1 MKRPLQYWQKIYL
14 ASLALFLGGL
24 CAGFFAVLNISC
36 RQSFAARTGELLA
49 GQHNLAVTLANDMAV
64 VMASRPEALDLLWQ
78 ETGRAARSEG
88 LALAVWRG
96 GAPRYSLLAM
106 NDLPE
111 LETLQPGQRS
121 WQVRLVEG
129 RHLFFATTALAGD
142 LTGYAVTVQADME
155 DFYTEWRRTG
165 AVFLSLGSAVGAA
178 FAAGLYLVLRRMN
191 RPLQALTETA
201 RALAAGDYARRAAA
215 PGAPPRRDE
224 VGELAR
230 VLDQLAGRVQ
240 AQLRQLAEEAAAKQR
255 LVDDLSHEM
264 RTPLTAIGGYAEYL
278 QLADVQGEERQEALQ
293 TIRHESRRLLNLS
306 DQLVR
311 LAVLRQEPL
320 ETARLDPAALLR
332 RAAATARPKA
342 ESQGVSVQLRPLP
355 GALPAIRG
363 DGALLESLLVNL
375 CDNGIKACATGGRV
389 TLWAEENPAGGC
401 TLAVADDGR
410 GMDADT
416 LRRIGQ
422 PFYRADKARSRAEG
436 GAGLGVALCRSIA
449 AAHGAALRYESAP
462 GAGTTARVDFPP
474 EGEFRPAAPA
484 AFTTLQQPGDDP
496 VTPAG

>member
-36 RQSFAARTGELLA
+36 RQSFAARTGVLLA

-363 DGALLESLLVNL
+363 GRGAAGKPAGQPVRQRHQGLRRRRPGDPVGRRKPGGRLHPGGGGRWPGDGRRHPAQGRPALLPGGQGPLPGRGRGRAGGGALPQHRRRPRGRAAVR
-375 CDNGIKACATGGRV
+375 KRAGGGHHRPGGF
-389 TLWAEENPAGGC
+389 PAGRGIPPGVPRC
-401 TLAVADDGR
+401 VYNLA
-410 GMDADT
+410 T
-416 LRRIGQ
+416 
-422 PFYRADKARSRAEG
+422 SR
-436 GAGLGVALCRSIA
+436 
-449 AAHGAALRYESAP
+449 
-462 GAGTTARVDFPP
+462 
-474 EGEFRPAAPA
+474 
-484 AFTTLQQPGDDP
+484 
-496 VTPAG
+496 

>member
-96 GAPRYSLLAM
+96 GAPRYSLLAI

-178 FAAGLYLVLRRMN
+178 FAAGLWCCCPPSPHYL
-191 RPLQALTETA
+191 
-201 RALAAGDYARRAAA
+201 
-215 PGAPPRRDE
+215 
-224 VGELAR
+224 
-230 VLDQLAGRVQ
+230 
-240 AQLRQLAEEAAAKQR
+240 
-255 LVDDLSHEM
+255 
-264 RTPLTAIGGYAEYL
+264 
-278 QLADVQGEERQEALQ
+278 
-293 TIRHESRRLLNLS
+293 
-306 DQLVR
+306 
-311 LAVLRQEPL
+311 
-320 ETARLDPAALLR
+320 
-332 RAAATARPKA
+332 
-342 ESQGVSVQLRPLP
+342 
-355 GALPAIRG
+355 
-363 DGALLESLLVNL
+363 
-375 CDNGIKACATGGRV
+375 
-389 TLWAEENPAGGC
+389 
-401 TLAVADDGR
+401 
-410 GMDADT
+410 
-416 LRRIGQ
+416 
-422 PFYRADKARSRAEG
+422 
-436 GAGLGVALCRSIA
+436 
-449 AAHGAALRYESAP
+449 
-462 GAGTTARVDFPP
+462 
-474 EGEFRPAAPA
+474 
-484 AFTTLQQPGDDP
+484 
-496 VTPAG
+496 

>member
-78 ETGRAARSEG
+78 ETGRTARSEG

-96 GAPRYSLLAM
+96 GAPRYSLLAI

-201 RALAAGDYARRAAA
+201 RALAAGDYARRAADRAA
-215 PGAPPRRDE
+215 PLG
-224 VGELAR
+224 
-230 VLDQLAGRVQ
+230 
-240 AQLRQLAEEAAAKQR
+240 
-255 LVDDLSHEM
+255 
-264 RTPLTAIGGYAEYL
+264 
-278 QLADVQGEERQEALQ
+278 
-293 TIRHESRRLLNLS
+293 
-306 DQLVR
+306 
-311 LAVLRQEPL
+311 
-320 ETARLDPAALLR
+320 LR
-332 RAAATARPKA
+332 RP
-342 ESQGVSVQLRPLP
+342 RPLP
-355 GALPAIRG
+355 
-363 DGALLESLLVNL
+363 
-375 CDNGIKACATGGRV
+375 
-389 TLWAEENPAGGC
+389 
-401 TLAVADDGR
+401 
-410 GMDADT
+410 
-416 LRRIGQ
+416 
-422 PFYRADKARSRAEG
+422 
-436 GAGLGVALCRSIA
+436 
-449 AAHGAALRYESAP
+449 H
-462 GAGTTARVDFPP
+462 
-474 EGEFRPAAPA
+474 
-484 AFTTLQQPGDDP
+484 
-496 VTPAG
+496 

>member
-49 GQHNLAVTLANDMAV
+49 GQHTLAVTLANDMAV

-96 GAPRYSLLAM
+96 GAPRYSLLAI

-264 RTPLTAIGGYAEYL
+264 RTPLTAIGGWSETLLAGGGEDPEEVMQGLTIIQKESNRLTRMVEELLDFARIESGRMKLEVELFDLSIELYEAAYMYENLLQKSGIRLSYDEDVDANYYINGDRHRMKQVFLNILDNAAKYGADGKKIDIVLRRDGGKIVVSVRDYGQGIPEAELPFVKEKFYKGSSK
-278 QLADVQGEERQEALQ
+278 QRGSG
-293 TIRHESRRLLNLS
+293 IG
-306 DQLVR
+306 
-311 LAVLRQEPL
+311 LAVTDE
-320 ETARLDPAALLR
+320 
-332 RAAATARPKA
+332 
-342 ESQGVSVQLRPLP
+342 
-355 GALPAIRG
+355 I
-363 DGALLESLLVNL
+363 
-375 CDNGIKACATGGRV
+375 V
-389 TLWAEENPAGGC
+389 TLHGG
-401 TLAVADDGR
+401 TLDIAS
-410 GMDADT
+410 T
-416 LRRIGQ
+416 L
-422 PFYRADKARSRAEG
+422 
-436 GAGLGVALCRSIA
+436 
-449 AAHGAALRYESAP
+449 
-462 GAGTTARVDFPP
+462 GAGTTVTVTLPAAEAEEALGITGAIPKIPDTPFDP
-474 EGEFRPAAPA
+474 EGEN
-484 AFTTLQQPGDDP
+484 
-496 VTPAG
+496 